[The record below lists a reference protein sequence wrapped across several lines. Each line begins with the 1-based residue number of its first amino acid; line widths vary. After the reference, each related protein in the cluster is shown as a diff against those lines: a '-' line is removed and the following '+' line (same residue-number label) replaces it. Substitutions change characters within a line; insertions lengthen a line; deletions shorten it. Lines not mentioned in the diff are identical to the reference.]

1 MRSYQSGSAKCP
13 ECGALVDVYPDK
25 LIPDPAGLARCT
37 EPDRNPLNCPNMLR
51 EMKKQFGFDPHRF

>member
-25 LIPDPAGLARCT
+25 LIPDSAGLVRCT
-37 EPDRNPLNCPNMLR
+37 KPGRDPLNCPNMHEEVKRLFGSDRLR
-51 EMKKQFGFDPHRF
+51 G